1 MELFYIALR
10 TNREFLG
17 RDEGKRRNFIAKGM
31 KTSSSLNMLRSL
43 SERLTLYGI
52 TLRSPGQLL
61 ASRQLTRQEVF
72 GF

>member
-1 MELFYIALR
+1 MELFYIALK

-17 RDEGKRRNFIAKGM
+17 RGEGKRRNFIAKGM
-31 KTSSSLNMLRSL
+31 KTSSSLSMLEVIGAS
-43 SERLTLYGI
+43 YP
-52 TLRSPGQLL
+52 LRNNSPIPVGQLL